1 MNTITL
7 DTIDDLIY
15 DLIRRNLYSDFKGYD
30 PYDFSGSQW
39 RIFGNPGTGIK
50 SKLSYL
56 NKVSP
61 VNLRPLLKIPKT
73 SNAKANALFLHSLAL
88 LDHEFYEKEI
98 NRLFNWFLENRPGEF
113 EPYFSSGFSFK
124 ISLSGYTS
132 GPGKTSLIISL
143 FTVFAFIE
151 LYRKTGKTDY
161 LDPVISF
168 KDLIADKLPSYE
180 DKEILYYSYHFDQLD
195 ETFNAT
201 AKIGRM
207 YALLYKHVSQ
217 DEDYRDKIRKI
228 LNYLVIKQRSDGSW
242 PYSDTQGYSDSFHT
256 TFILESIHSMLQ
268 VYEEDPRHHEMYN
281 KGLSDYKTGFFK
293 NGIPVHFHRNH
304 HNSGGRGVIGVELR
318 DCANAVILFT
328 IAGDMQAASEIL
340 AWTLRN
346 LTAPDKVYFY
356 KNRFWTS
363 RIDFI
368 RWNAWLL
375 YTLIIYRNGMDHSHI
390 IK

>member
-1 MNTITL
+1 M
-7 DTIDDLIY
+7 IDGLIN
-15 DLIRRNLYSDFKGYD
+15 DLIRKNVYSDFKGYD
-30 PYDFSGSQW
+30 PYDFSSSQW
-39 RIFGNPGTGIK
+39 SILGNPGTGIK
-50 SKLSYL
+50 SRLSYL

-61 VNLRPLLKIPKT
+61 VNLRILLKIPKT
-73 SNAKANALFLHSLAL
+73 PNAKANALFLHSLAL
-88 LDHEFYEKEI
+88 LDHKLYEKEI
-98 NRLFNWFLENRPGEF
+98 NRLFNWFLENRPAEF
-113 EPYFSSGFSFK
+113 GQYFSSGFSFK
-124 ISLSGYTS
+124 ISLSGYSS

-143 FTVFAFIE
+143 FTAYALIE
-151 LYRKTGKTDY
+151 LYCKTGNTDY

-168 KDLIADKLPSYE
+168 RRLIGDKLPSYE
-180 DKEILYYSYHFDQLD
+180 DKETLCYSYHFDRFD
-195 ETFNAT
+195 ETYNAT

-228 LNYLVIKQRSDGSW
+228 LNYLSTKQRIDGSW
-242 PYSDTQGYSDSFHT
+242 PYSDTLDYSDSFHT
-256 TFILESIHSMLQ
+256 AFILESIHVMLQ
-268 VYEEDPRHHEMYN
+268 VCNDDPRYQQMYDQ
-281 KGLSDYKTGFFK
+281 GLADYKTGFFY
-293 NGIPVHFHRNH
+293 NGVPVHFHRNH
-304 HNSGGRGVIGVELR
+304 NKAGGRGIIGVELR

-328 IAGDMQAASEIL
+328 ITRDMQAASETL

-375 YTLIIYRNGMDHSHI
+375 YTLVIYRNGLKPLQI

>member
-1 MNTITL
+1 M
-7 DTIDDLIY
+7 IDDLIL
-15 DLIRRNLYSDFKGYD
+15 DLIKKNVYSDFKGYD

-39 RIFGNPGTGIK
+39 SILGNPGTGIK

-61 VNLRPLLKIPKT
+61 VNLRPLLRIPKSPNT
-73 SNAKANALFLHSLAL
+73 KANALFLHSLAL
-88 LDHEFYEKEI
+88 LDHELYDKEI
-98 NRLFNWFLENRPGEF
+98 NRLFNWFLENQPGEF
-113 EPYFSSGFSFK
+113 EQYFSSGFSFK

-143 FTVFAFIE
+143 FTVFALIE
-151 LYRKTGKTDY
+151 LYRKTGKSYY

-168 KDLIADKLPSYE
+168 RKLIGDKLPSYE
-180 DKEILYYSYHFDQLD
+180 DNETLCYSYHFDRHD

-217 DEDYRDKIRKI
+217 DEDYRDKIKKI
-228 LNYLVIKQRSDGSW
+228 LNYLETKQRSDGSW
-242 PYSDTQGYSDSFHT
+242 PYSDKLTYSDSFHT
-256 TFILESIHSMLQ
+256 AFILESVHSMLQ
-268 VYEEDPRHHEMYN
+268 VYNEDPRYHEMYN
-281 KGLSDYKTGFFK
+281 QGLADYKTGFFH
-293 NGIPVHFHRNH
+293 NGAPVHFHLNH
-304 HNSGGRGVIGVELR
+304 HNSGGRGLIGVELR

-328 IAGDMQAASEIL
+328 KTKDLQAASEIL
-340 AWTLRN
+340 DWTLRN
-346 LTAPDKVYFY
+346 LTASEKVYFY

-363 RIDFI
+363 RIDYI

-375 YTLIIYRNGMDHSHI
+375 YALVIYRNGLITSTDY
-390 IK
+390 